1 MQYGVPQG
9 SVLGPLLFVLYTAD
23 LSSISARFG
32 VWSHFYAN
40 DSQLYISATPFQA
53 VNAGAQLVGCM
64 EAMAQWMASNRL
76 KLNQVKTDFEVRDT
90 PAPASAVHRST
101 VV

>member
-1 MQYGVPQG
+1 MAH
-9 SVLGPLLFVLYTAD
+9 SSVLYTAD
-23 LSSISARFG
+23 LGSISARFG